1 MSDKFVS
8 VELFALSYGSLVRA
22 IVKETNNVEDAN
34 TKLAKIG
41 TSIGNRIAD
50 DIVVHCENT
59 RFKTLRQVGE
69 MLVEYAFKT
78 YLGITPTLQD
88 VTENK
93 LVIRWSDNTPVTRY
107 VTIPPE
113 YEGLVYLM
121 PLLGAIKAVLAM
133 LHYSVEVTMKSDR
146 VVRKD
151 APNEIEIRL
160 LEVMHD
166 TLPPGEYLN

>member
-1 MSDKFVS
+1 MSDKYVS

-34 TKLAKIG
+34 AKLAKIG

-50 DIVVHCENT
+50 DIVVHCENA
-59 RFKTLRQVGE
+59 RFKSLRQAGE
-69 MLVEYAFKT
+69 MLVDYAFKT
-78 YLGITPTLQD
+78 YLGITATLQD
-88 VTENK
+88 VSENK
-93 LVIRWSDNTPVTRY
+93 LVIRLGDNTPVTRF

-146 VVRKD
+146 LVRKD